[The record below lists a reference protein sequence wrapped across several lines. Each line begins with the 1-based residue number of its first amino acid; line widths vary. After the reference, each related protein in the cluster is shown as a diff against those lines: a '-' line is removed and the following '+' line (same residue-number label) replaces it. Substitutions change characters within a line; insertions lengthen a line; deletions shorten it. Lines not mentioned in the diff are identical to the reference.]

1 MVTNLAPRN
10 SSVGAAGCVDDRICL
25 SWGFFSFVFSLNG
38 LHIKNKMALI
48 NKRGTRDGKSFFVLS
63 SPERYKSKSSGQ
75 EQQKYMQH
83 GDW

>member
-1 MVTNLAPRN
+1 
-10 SSVGAAGCVDDRICL
+10 
-25 SWGFFSFVFSLNG
+25 
-38 LHIKNKMALI
+38 MALI